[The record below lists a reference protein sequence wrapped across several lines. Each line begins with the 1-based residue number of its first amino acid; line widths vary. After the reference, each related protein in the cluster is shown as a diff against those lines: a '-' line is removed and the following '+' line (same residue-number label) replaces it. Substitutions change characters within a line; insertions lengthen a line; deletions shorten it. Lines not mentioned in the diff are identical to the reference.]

1 MKDPA
6 AEQKIRRPSLGF
18 SLTGNP
24 LCGGA
29 TSWMGIRAVMIM
41 RFRPSHD
48 RAKFLLKVTQ
58 YLCLLL
64 ALACLGSVVLDYARA
79 KIFQAYQSWRFDR
92 AIGHKPRSQMSMLM
106 GWIDHAL
113 SAFMNEP
120 VASFDQGRF
129 QLHAPALAGGRSV
142 PAGRSLPTG
151 SLVGRIAI
159 PRIGISVMVLEGDG
173 DGVLEK
179 AVGHV
184 PTTAFP
190 GGPGNVVIAGHRDT
204 FFRALRKIR
213 KDDDI
218 IFTTTQGTYNYQVGS
233 IEEVG
238 PQDVQVLKASLRPT
252 LTLVTCYPFD
262 YIGPAPERFVVQAW
276 ETQSSRIGEPDQSLA
291 SARLTLDSHSEVRS
305 TSSIRPKRSHPNS
318 SGAASDPPRTRLAT
332 TLTGSVSVKDGQ
344 ESTSDSSPTRTGTT
358 VTRSTRVLDG
368 SESSQEAAEAQQVDP
383 PAESLSA
390 SHKRFGKF
398 RSLLG
403 SISRRLR
410 QN

>member
-1 MKDPA
+1 MKDFV
-6 AEQKIRRPSLGF
+6 AEPKIRRPSLGF
-18 SLTGNP
+18 SLTRNP
-24 LCGGA
+24 RGGGA
-29 TSWMGIRAVMIM
+29 TSSMGIGAVMIT
-41 RFRPSHD
+41 RLRPSRD
-48 RAKFLLKVTQ
+48 RAKSILEVGQ

-64 ALACLGSVVLDYARA
+64 ALVCLGNVVVDYARA
-79 KIFQAYQSWRFDR
+79 RIFQAYQSWRFDR
-92 AIGHKPRSQMSMLM
+92 AIEHKPPSQMSMLM
-106 GWIDHAL
+106 GLIDHAL

-120 VASFDQGRF
+120 VASFNQDRF
-129 QLHAPALAGGRSV
+129 QPHAPALAGGGSV
-142 PAGRSLPTG
+142 PAVRSLPTG
-151 SLVGRIAI
+151 SLVGRIEI
-159 PRIGISVMVLEGDG
+159 PRIGISAMVLEGDG

-238 PQDVQVLKASLRPT
+238 PQDVQVLKASLHPT

-276 ETQSSRIGEPDQSLA
+276 ETQSSRFGEPDQSLA
-291 SARLTLDSHSEVRS
+291 SARLTLDTHSRLRS
-305 TSSIRPKRSHPNS
+305 TSSSQRKKSHPNS
-318 SGAASDPPRTRLAT
+318 SRSPSDSPPTRIAT
-332 TLTGSVSVKDGQ
+332 TLTGSTPVKDGPESIQ
-344 ESTSDSSPTRTGTT
+344 ET
-358 VTRSTRVLDG
+358 
-368 SESSQEAAEAQQVDP
+368 AEAQQVDP
-383 PAESLSA
+383 PAESRPA
-390 SHKRFGKF
+390 SHKRFRKF

-410 QN
+410 QD

>member
-1 MKDPA
+1 
-6 AEQKIRRPSLGF
+6 
-18 SLTGNP
+18 
-24 LCGGA
+24 
-29 TSWMGIRAVMIM
+29 MGIGAVTIT
-41 RFRPSHD
+41 RLRPSHD
-48 RAKFLLKVTQ
+48 RAKFLLEVGQ
-58 YLCLLL
+58 YLCLLF
-64 ALACLGSVVLDYARA
+64 AFVCLGNVVLDYARA
-79 KIFQAYQSWRFDR
+79 RIFQAYQSWRFDR
-92 AIGHKPRSQMSMLM
+92 AIEHKPPSQMSMLM
-106 GWIDHAL
+106 GWIDHEL

-120 VASFDQGRF
+120 VASFNQDRF
-129 QLHAPALAGGRSV
+129 QPHAPALAGGGSV
-142 PAGRSLPTG
+142 PAVRSLPTG
-151 SLVGRIAI
+151 SLVGRMEI

-238 PQDVQVLKASLRPT
+238 PQDVQVLKASLHPT

-262 YIGPAPERFVVQAW
+262 YIGSAPERFVVQAW
-276 ETQSSRIGEPDQSLA
+276 ETQSSRIGEPDQRLA

-305 TSSIRPKRSHPNS
+305 TSSIRRKKSHTSSSRS
-318 SGAASDPPRTRLAT
+318 ASDSPPTRLAT
-332 TLTGSVSVKDGQ
+332 TLTGSVTAKDGP
-344 ESTSDSSPTRTGTT
+344 ESTSDISPTRTGTT
-358 VTRSTRVLDG
+358 LTRSTRVLDG
-368 SESSQEAAEAQQVDP
+368 SESTQEAAEAQQVDP
-383 PAESLSA
+383 PAESRPA
-390 SHKRFGKF
+390 SHKRFEKV
-398 RSLLG
+398 RSWLG
-403 SISRRLR
+403 SIPRRLR